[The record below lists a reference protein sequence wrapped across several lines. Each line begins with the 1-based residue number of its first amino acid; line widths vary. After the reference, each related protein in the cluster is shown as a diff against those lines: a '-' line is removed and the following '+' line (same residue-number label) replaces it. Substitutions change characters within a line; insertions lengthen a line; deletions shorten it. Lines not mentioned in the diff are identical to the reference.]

1 MFTNGITLRQGREP
15 LCPSHPAVR
24 RADAE
29 TLRMEWAERR
39 FVDKHNMCS
48 HWQQSGVVMES
59 CENPLSYTLC
69 YSVLLQLSLRDYP
82 DCVSINNS
90 K

>member
-39 FVDKHNMCS
+39 HRDNTTRAHTGSRERWSWSPVKIPSLIHRA
-48 HWQQSGVVMES
+48 
-59 CENPLSYTLC
+59 PLFSF
-69 YSVLLQLSLRDYP
+69 SSP
-82 DCVSINNS
+82 
-90 K
+90 